1 MDSELKYDIIV
12 IDDDALTLELVKR
25 ALRTS
30 NYNVLYFSN
39 ELEALSYLQSNKT
52 RVLIVDHR
60 MPRLDGLDLLKNLM
74 DSGGIGA
81 DHIYLCSVI
90 EPPKH
95 VCDEARKLGAT
106 ILSKNVFRDKKAFL
120 RLISAM

>member
-1 MDSELKYDIIV
+1 MDSEPRYDIIV
-12 IDDDALTLELVKR
+12 VDDDALTLELIKR

-30 NYNVLYFSN
+30 NYNVQYFSN
-39 ELEALSYLQSNKT
+39 ELEALSYLENNKT
-52 RVLIVDHR
+52 GVLIVDHR
-60 MPRLDGLDLLKNLM
+60 MPRLDGLDLLQTLM
-74 DSGGIGA
+74 EGGGIRA

-95 VCDEARKLGAT
+95 VCDAARKLGAQ

-120 RLISAM
+120 QLVSAT